1 MNRHPT
7 HTLRLS
13 AAVAAALALA
23 GCATPPAPPSPAP
36 PPMSAPAVAPP
47 AAAPAPVA
55 APQPAPMA
63 APAAPAAIVKL
74 ETVLQRLSGDS
85 GVQIS
90 TTPTGALRIRATGDA
105 AFDTASATISPRF
118 GEFLQTLANGLQT
131 FGTLSAKVSGHT
143 DSTGDAQLNDRLS
156 EARANATVNRLVS
169 LGVPAA
175 RLLAEGRGQKEPIA
189 SNDTAEG
196 RAANRRVDLL
206 IIELPQ

>member
-1 MNRHPT
+1 MTGHPRN
-7 HTLRLS
+7 TLRLAAGV
-13 AAVAAALALA
+13 AAVLVLA
-23 GCATPPAPPSPAP
+23 GCATPPAPQAPPAPIASAPVAP
-36 PPMSAPAVAPP
+36 PPPAAPP
-47 AAAPAPVA
+47 PVAAPEPTPAPAPVA
-55 APQPAPMA
+55 
-63 APAAPAAIVKL
+63 PAAILKL
-74 ETVLQRLSGDS
+74 ETILQRLSGDN

-90 TTPTGALRIRATGDA
+90 TTPTGALRVRATGDT
-105 AFDTASATISPRF
+105 AFDTGSAAISPRF

-169 LGVPAA
+169 LGVPAT

>member
-1 MNRHPT
+1 MTGHPRN
-7 HTLRLS
+7 TLRL
-13 AAVAAALALA
+13 AAGMAAALALA
-23 GCATPPAPPSPAP
+23 GCATPPAPQAPPAPIASAPVAP
-36 PPMSAPAVAPP
+36 PPP
-47 AAAPAPVA
+47 AAPAPVA
-55 APQPAPMA
+55 APQPTP
-63 APAAPAAIVKL
+63 APAPVAPAAILKL
-74 ETVLQRLSGDS
+74 ETILQRLSGDS

-90 TTPTGALRIRATGDA
+90 TTPTGALRVRATGDA
-105 AFDTASATISPRF
+105 AFDTGSATISPRF

-156 EARANATVNRLVS
+156 EARATATVNRLVS

-189 SNDTAEG
+189 SNDSAEG